1 MEIRGRVPLL
11 RRRSCPVPN
20 ETDRIRRIF
29 DKQAPKYD
37 RTMARFER
45 LLFKG
50 TREWVCS
57 QADGDVLEIAAGTAR
72 NAEHYPVGTRL
83 TAVELSPEMAELGR
97 RHAADVGR
105 EMDMRVGDAESL
117 DFPDGSF
124 DTVVCT
130 FGLCTIPDDRAAVRE
145 AKRVL
150 RPGGRILLAEH
161 VRSPNP
167 VMRAVQRLLDPLA
180 HRLGGD
186 HLLREPLDHLR
197 DEGFTIEQLKRS
209 KAGYVELVSARK
221 PAGHGAPR

>member
-1 MEIRGRVPLL
+1 MEIRRRLPTI

-20 ETDRIRRIF
+20 ETDRVRRIF
-29 DKQAPKYD
+29 DKGAPKYD
-37 RTMARFER
+37 RTMARFEW

-57 QADGDVLEIAAGTAR
+57 QAKGDVLEIAAGTAR
-72 NAEHYPVGTRL
+72 NAEHYPAEARL
-83 TAVELSPEMAELGR
+83 TGIELSPEMAELGR
-97 RHAADVGR
+97 RHAAEVGR
-105 EMDMRVGDAESL
+105 EIDLQVGDAEAL
-117 DFPDGSF
+117 DFPDHSF

-130 FGLCTIPDDRAAVRE
+130 YGLCTIPDDRAAVRE

-167 VMRAVQRLLDPLA
+167 VMRTVQRLLDPLA

-197 DEGFTIEQLKRS
+197 AEGFEIEQVKRS

-221 PAGHGAPR
+221 PAGANR